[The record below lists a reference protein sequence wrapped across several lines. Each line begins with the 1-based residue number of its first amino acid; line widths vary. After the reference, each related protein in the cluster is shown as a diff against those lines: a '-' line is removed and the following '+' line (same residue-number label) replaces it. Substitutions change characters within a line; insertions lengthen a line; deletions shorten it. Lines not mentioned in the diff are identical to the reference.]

1 MKKIILITLAIVALG
16 FISFFYYFLRQ
27 GQFWDSTSRMRVLL
41 GSPNAEAQYLLIDP
55 KRGEIAVYGLDNSEE
70 VEAAYGLGKWKIGS
84 LWKLGV
90 QENKGGGEMT
100 AKSLVRGYGL
110 PVEGYLQYG
119 GPVEPFSLAR
129 SLIFAKE
136 TNMYLRDRLTL
147 AWFVLHARVS
157 NESALTQSTIILTA
171 EELSAVTDGIVTI
184 TNTQN
189 LTDRQSKAVSLLVS
203 NLGGKVL
210 DFSTLQDNIDQYCS
224 VSGKSIFAQ
233 KLAHVLNCNFTKTD
247 DPTTHLALGNEF
259 AKNF

>member
-1 MKKIILITLAIVALG
+1 MKKTVLISLGIIGLFFIT
-16 FISFFYYFLRQ
+16 FFYYFLRQ

-41 GSPNAEAQYLLIDP
+41 GSQNLDAQYILIDP
-55 KRGEIAVYGLDNSEE
+55 KRGEVSVYGIDNSEE

-84 LWKLGV
+84 LWKLGL
-90 QENKGGGEMT
+90 QENKGGGEML
-100 AKSLVRGYGL
+100 AKSLIRGYGL

-147 AWFVLHARVS
+147 AWFILHTRIS
-157 NESALTQSTIILTA
+157 NESTLTQSKIILTA

-184 TNTQN
+184 TNTPS
-189 LTDRQSKAVSLLVS
+189 LTDRQSKSVSILVS

-210 DFSTLQDNIDQYCS
+210 DFSTLQDNLDQYCS
-224 VSGKSIFAQ
+224 VSGKSVFAQ
-233 KLAHVLNCNFTKTD
+233 KLAHILNCSYTKTD
-247 DPTTHLALGNEF
+247 DPNTHLALGNAF